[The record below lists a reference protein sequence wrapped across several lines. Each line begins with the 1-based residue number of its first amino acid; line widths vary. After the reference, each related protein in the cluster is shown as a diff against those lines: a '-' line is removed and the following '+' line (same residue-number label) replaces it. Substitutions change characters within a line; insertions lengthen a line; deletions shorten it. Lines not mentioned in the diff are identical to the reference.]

1 MKKKEAVNG
10 DAKNKKAVNV
20 EVVVSTIAAIAGDN
34 GNSEKWH
41 ETDSI
46 YQGIIFACLRLKQLN
61 KGANPRI
68 AANARKRKNTSIAVE
83 EVKQG
88 LVNFEALPEEV
99 I

>member
-10 DAKNKKAVNV
+10 DAKNKIAVNG
-20 EVVVSTIAAIAGDN
+20 EAIIAAEN

-46 YQGIIFACLRLKQLN
+46 YQGIIFACLRLRQLN
-61 KGANPRI
+61 KGATPRI
-68 AANARKRKNTSIAVE
+68 VANARKRKNTSIAVE

-88 LVNFEALPEEV
+88 LVNFEALPEELN
-99 I
+99 